1 MGVFAYSSPETTLA
15 DDSIVNNQSTDKS
28 YFVLDDIEIMT
39 LLTVAPPITS
49 RSPDWINVN
58 NVENIS
64 IKVKLNVYPSY
75 EERLLRNNLLMS
87 TEYSLQDLIDKNFS
101 ENLWTKCYIK
111 IKELILNQSTES
123 LKEALTLRKR
133 EEYMI
138 SPLFITDPNTGI
150 KTAVALDE
158 KDTIVDTIPAE
169 YQYLLE
175 IDDHF
180 N

>member
-1 MGVFAYSSPETTLA
+1 MGFFAYSSPETTLA
-15 DDSIVNNQSTDKS
+15 DDSIVNNQSTDKN
-28 YFVLDDIEIMT
+28 YFILDDIEVVSLFT
-39 LLTVAPPITS
+39 AAPTITS

-111 IKELILNQSTES
+111 VKELLLDQNTQL
-123 LKEALTLRKR
+123 LKETLNLR
-133 EEYMI
+133 
-138 SPLFITDPNTGI
+138 DN
-150 KTAVALDE
+150 
-158 KDTIVDTIPAE
+158 DTIPTQC
-169 YQYLLE
+169 QYLLE
-175 IDDHF
+175 MEDHF

>member
-1 MGVFAYSSPETTLA
+1 MGFFAYSSPETTLA

-39 LLTVAPPITS
+39 LLTVAPTITS
-49 RSPDWINVN
+49 RPDGWINVN

-64 IKVKLNVYPSY
+64 IKVKLKVYPSY

-87 TEYSLQDLIDKNFS
+87 KEYSLQDLIDKNFS

-111 IKELILNQSTES
+111 VKELLLDQNTQL
-123 LKEALTLRKR
+123 LKETLNLR
-133 EEYMI
+133 
-138 SPLFITDPNTGI
+138 DN
-150 KTAVALDE
+150 
-158 KDTIVDTIPAE
+158 DTIPTQC
-169 YQYLLE
+169 QYLLE
-175 IDDHF
+175 MEDHF